1 MKMTAKIKKEIIDV
15 AANALYDKY
24 CTRGVS
30 NIYKYVMVQ
39 GMLTVK
45 LAAHSVQ
52 RVLNED
58 IVASIDTWSAIEAAV
73 ISKAINMLEQE
84 YEVRP

>member
-24 CTRGVS
+24 CTQGIS
-30 NIYKYVMVQ
+30 NIYKYVMVR
-39 GMLTVK
+39 GMPTVQF
-45 LAAHSVQ
+45 AAHSVQ
-52 RVLNED
+52 RILGDD

-73 ISKAINMLEQE
+73 TSKAINMLEQE

>member
-1 MKMTAKIKKEIIDV
+1 MKMTARIKREIIDIAV
-15 AANALYDKY
+15 NTLYDKY
-24 CTRGVS
+24 CTQGVS

-39 GMLTVK
+39 GMPTVK
-45 LAAHSVQ
+45 LATHSVQ

-73 ISKAINMLEQE
+73 TSKAINMLEQE